1 MRSSHSSIHIDGQF
15 WIEWLELTMI
25 CITDMIYI
33 GFGEICLYEL
43 KSLLTSSQKLVEEQ
57 P

>member
-1 MRSSHSSIHIDGQF
+1 
-15 WIEWLELTMI
+15 MI

-43 KSLLTSSQKLVEEQ
+43 KSLLTSSQKLVEED